1 MKNVFVIYLHIVNS
15 LYLNLFSPG
24 FLIRFLSSNEMPFRS
39 SKGSLLISLRVET
52 ILNLN
57 LVAVHYVIYF
67 LFISQRFLLEKNIS
81 LRTASLIGKEVFFCH
96 TSFLVIISLNILVK
110 EESAGEEEK
119 LKKFPRNFL
128 NARISLK
135 CQRYS

>member
-67 LFISQRFLLEKNIS
+67 LFISQQFLLEKNIS
-81 LRTASLIGKEVFFCH
+81 LRTASLIGKEVFFLSHEFFGHNFFKYFSERRKCGGGRE
-96 TSFLVIISLNILVK
+96 IKEIS
-110 EESAGEEEK
+110 
-119 LKKFPRNFL
+119 KKFF
-128 NARISLK
+128 K
-135 CQRYS
+135 CSN